1 MARWWRPNTCER
13 TTQWISLDLDG
24 ELSQLEQVALARH
37 LSGCARCREVSNE
50 FGAFT
55 RMLREAPLLELE
67 REVAYAAPRR
77 VRARIVRRAG
87 FSLAFAGVAAAAV
100 LGELVLSASNPG
112 PGSELTFQSLQQ
124 QQFADI
130 ESAPA
135 RACGVRCQLAGQMRR
150 SLRAID

>member
-50 FGAFT
+50 VGAFT

-67 REVAYAAPRR
+67 REIAYAAPRLAR
-77 VRARIVRRAG
+77 VRIVRRAG
-87 FSLAFAGVAAAAV
+87 FSLAFAGLATAVV
-100 LGELVLSASNPG
+100 LGGFALPG
-112 PGSELTFQSLQQ
+112 PSRSSSALAFQSLAQQ
-124 QQFADI
+124 QLFANVEVRRLEPVSVV
-130 ESAPA
+130 ESTW
-135 RACGVRCQLAGQMRR
+135 CVGNCTLG
-150 SLRAID
+150 